1 MQFIMK
7 IFGWPLGF
15 VMLGCYLVTGN
26 NYALAIV
33 LFTIVTRLICLPLS
47 IKQQKEQAKMALF
60 KPKLDSI
67 QKKYA
72 NNREK
77 YNEEVQKLYTEE
89 GYNPMSGCLPTLI
102 QFPILFGVIDV
113 VYRPIYHVLRVGT
126 NVINE
131 MIAAA
136 NAAGAAIQTSSYY
149 SEIELMKE
157 VKAQPELFSAFDSA
171 VVEKIQ
177 NFDMTFFGLDLSV
190 QPKFALT
197 YDGGFNW
204 YLLIPVACLVFQLV
218 QTIYMQKKNPTQ
230 QEAGAGMNLM
240 FYVMPLFSAYICF
253 IVPAGAGFYWAIS
266 AIVMLLQ
273 SIFLNKKYNPQK
285 MAEQVQAEMEAE
297 KEKKR
302 QQRVEARER
311 LKELQQQKNGVK
323 AESKYDGEELS
334 AGQKEEN
341 RRKLAAARKRDAE
354 KYGEQYVEVTDD
366 DLK

>member
-33 LFTIVTRLICLPLS
+33 LFTVVTRLICLPLS
-47 IKQQKEQAKMALF
+47 IKSQKEQAKMALF

-67 QKKYA
+67 QKKYS
-72 NNREK
+72 NNKEK

-89 GYNPMSGCLPTLI
+89 GYNPLSGCLPQLI

-113 VYRPIYHVLRVGT
+113 VYRPIYHVLRVGST
-126 NVINE
+126 FIND

-136 NAAGAAIQTSSYY
+136 NAAGHNIQTASYY
-149 SEIELMKE
+149 SEIELMKI
-157 VKAQPELFSAFDSA
+157 VKSQPELFGGFNPEI
-171 VVEKIQ
+171 VEKIE
-177 NFDMTFFGLDLSV
+177 NFDMSFLGLDLSV
-190 QPKFALT
+190 VPKLALT
-197 YDGGFNW
+197 YEGGFNW
-204 YLLIPVACLVFQLV
+204 YLLIPLLCVVFQFA
-218 QTIYMQKKNPTQ
+218 QTFYMQKKNPV
-230 QEAGAGMNLM
+230 QEGAGAMGIMLYM
-240 FYVMPLFSAYICF
+240 FPLLSAYICF
-253 IVPAGAGFYWAIS
+253 VVPAGAGFYWVIS
-266 AIVMLLQ
+266 AIAMLIQ
-273 SIFLNKKYNPQK
+273 SVFLNIKYNPKK
-285 MAEQVQAEMEAE
+285 MAEQAQAEMDAN

-311 LKELQQQKNGVK
+311 LKELQQNKGEKSDK
-323 AESKYDGEELS
+323 ASGEEIS
-334 AGQKEEN
+334 MSQKEEN

-354 KYGEQYVEVTDD
+354 KYGEEYVEVTDD